1 MTRDEFDAFCKKLP
15 ATTHVIQWG
24 NASVWKVGG
33 KIFAICSGWGEGDF
47 PRFSFK
53 CSDISYSLLTQQE
66 GMIPAPYLARAKWVQ
81 MEEEGAL
88 SDADLKAYIEVAHK
102 IIAAKLTRK
111 QQKELGL
118 AG

>member
-1 MTRDEFDAFCKKLP
+1 MGQCIGLE
-15 ATTHVIQWG
+15 
-24 NASVWKVGG
+24 
-33 KIFAICSGWGEGDF
+33 GWRQDLRHLLWLGEGDF

-88 SDADLKAYIEVAHK
+88 SDADLKAYIEAAHK